1 MRCFAAA
8 VLLDTSPPAGFLTV
22 ARTRRRRQ
30 PLSYQP
36 LACIARLAVPLNG
49 ISRSFRSESIPVFE
63 TERCGRT
70 VRRNRRQ
77 PRDQP

>member
-8 VLLDTSPPAGFLTV
+8 VLLDTSPPAGFLPM

-36 LACIARLAVPLNG
+36 LACIERLAAPLDG
-49 ISRSFRSESIPVFE
+49 ISRSFRSQFIFVFE
-63 TERCGRT
+63 ADRCGRT
-70 VRRNRRQ
+70 AHRDRCP
-77 PRDQP
+77 PRGQQ